1 MCDCLGFASES
12 LVAAVCPV
20 GSCSQDRGM
29 LKILDTKVAEAD
41 VIENFE
47 FSKAYV
53 VGVMRQGQALPHAK
67 EHYVA

>member
-1 MCDCLGFASES
+1 
-12 LVAAVCPV
+12 
-20 GSCSQDRGM
+20 M